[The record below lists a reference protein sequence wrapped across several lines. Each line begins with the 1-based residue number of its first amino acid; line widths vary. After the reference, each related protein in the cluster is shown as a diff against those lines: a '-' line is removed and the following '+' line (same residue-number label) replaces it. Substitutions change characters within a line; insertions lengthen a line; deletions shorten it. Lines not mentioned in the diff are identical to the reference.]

1 MAQLV
6 GSINVDMGGTCV
18 AHSALV
24 VGATSPGQVSALG
37 FPTTLPTISAGS
49 GAPGF
54 TAAQGSVFIR
64 TDSGSVST
72 RMYVNT
78 TGVSTWT
85 AVTTLA

>member
-1 MAQLV
+1 MTQLV

-18 AHSALV
+18 AHSAIA
-24 VGATSPGQVSALG
+24 VGATSPGQINAIG

-49 GAPGF
+49 GAPAF

-64 TDSGSVST
+64 TDSGSPST

-85 AVTTLA
+85 PVTTVA